1 MKFRIGFF
9 IVVLMMTY
17 LHVSFALES
26 EGRVC
31 YGYFSDGLF
40 DRSDS
45 HIIERYEWT
54 DTDTP
59 NPRIV
64 SAGYQDAT
72 IFGKIYANQD
82 TIGRG
87 TVGVFPEG
95 LVSGTDFSMTL
106 RERV

>member
-1 MKFRIGFF
+1 
-9 IVVLMMTY
+9 MMTH